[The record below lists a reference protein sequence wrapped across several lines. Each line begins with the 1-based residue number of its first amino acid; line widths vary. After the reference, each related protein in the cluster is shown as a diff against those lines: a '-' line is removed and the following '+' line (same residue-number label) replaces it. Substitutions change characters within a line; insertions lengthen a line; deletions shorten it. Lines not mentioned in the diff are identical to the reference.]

1 MFRLLRGCLPAVCV
15 FASLAAAQTA
25 TAPTAA
31 APTAAAP
38 TKVAVINL
46 EKAMLDT
53 GELKKAVVELQSR
66 YKPRQD
72 ELDKLQ
78 HDLADIQAQLQSGK
92 LNASQ
97 EADLQATGQQKQR
110 QAERMNQDLQD
121 DVNNDRN
128 AILQRAQSRMYE
140 VVKKI
145 CEAKGIEILVSSAA
159 AFYFSGA
166 TEITA
171 EATQEYDKAYPS
183 NK

>member
-25 TAPTAA
+25 TAQTP
-31 APTAAAP
+31 AAP

-46 EKAMLDT
+46 EKSMLDT
-53 GELKKAVVELQSR
+53 AELKKAVVDLPAR
-66 YKPRQD
+66 YKARQD
-72 ELDKLQ
+72 EIDKLQ
-78 HDLADIQAQLQSGK
+78 RDLADIQAQLQSGK

-110 QAERMNQDLQD
+110 EAERKNQDLQD
-121 DVNNDRN
+121 EVTSDRN
-128 AILQRAQSRMYE
+128 VILQRAQSRMYE

-159 AFYFSGA
+159 AFYFSGT

-171 EATQEYDKAYPS
+171 EATQEYDKAYPL

>member
-15 FASLAAAQTA
+15 FASLASAQ
-25 TAPTAA
+25 
-31 APTAAAP
+31 TAAAP

-53 GELKKAVVELQSR
+53 AELKKAVVDLPAK
-66 YKPRQD
+66 YKARQD
-72 ELDKLQ
+72 EIDKLQ
-78 HDLADIQAQLQSGK
+78 KDLADIQAQLQSGK
-92 LNASQ
+92 LNPSQ
-97 EADLQATGQQKQR
+97 QADLEATGQLKQR

-121 DVNNDRN
+121 DVANDRN

-159 AFYFSGA
+159 AFYFSGT

-171 EATQEYDKAYPS
+171 EATQGYDKAYPCPPCQ
-183 NK
+183 

>member
-15 FASLAAAQTA
+15 FASLTFAQTA
-25 TAPTAA
+25 APQTVAG
-31 APTAAAP
+31 P

-53 GELKKAVVELQSR
+53 AELKKAVVDLQSR

-78 HDLADIQAQLQSGK
+78 RDLADIQAQLQSGK
-92 LNASQ
+92 LNPSQ
-97 EADLQATGQQKQR
+97 EADLNATGQQKQR
-110 QAERMNQDLQD
+110 QAERMNQDMQD
-121 DVNNDRN
+121 DVTNDRN

-140 VVKKI
+140 VVKKL

-171 EATQEYDKAYPS
+171 EATQEYDKAYPL

>member
-1 MFRLLRGCLPAVCV
+1 LPMFRLLRGCLPAACV
-15 FASLAAAQTA
+15 FTSLVWAQTA
-25 TAPTAA
+25 APQTVAG
-31 APTAAAP
+31 P

-53 GELKKAVVELQSR
+53 AELKKAVVDLPSK
-66 YKPRQD
+66 YKARQD

-78 HDLADIQAQLQSGK
+78 RELADIQAQLQSGK

-97 EADLQATGQQKQR
+97 QQDLEATGQQKQR
-110 QAERMNQDLQD
+110 QAERLNQDLQD
-121 DVNNDRN
+121 EVTSDRN
-128 AILQRAQSRMYE
+128 AILQQAQTRMYE
-140 VVKKI
+140 VVKKL

-171 EATQEYDKAYPS
+171 EATQAYDKAYPL
-183 NK
+183 K

>member
-25 TAPTAA
+25 ATQTVS
-31 APTAAAP
+31 AP

-53 GELKKAVVELQSR
+53 AELKKAVVELQAK
-66 YKPRQD
+66 YKARQD
-72 ELDKLQ
+72 EIDKLQ
-78 HDLADIQAQLQSGK
+78 KDLADIQAQLQSAK
-92 LNASQ
+92 LNPSQ
-97 EADLQATGQQKQR
+97 EADLQATGAQKQR
-110 QAERMNQDLQD
+110 QGERMNQDLQD

-128 AILQRAQSRMYE
+128 AILQRAQTRMYE
-140 VVKKI
+140 VVKKL

-183 NK
+183 PK

>member
-1 MFRLLRGCLPAVCV
+1 MFPLLRGCLPAVCV
-15 FASLAAAQTA
+15 FASLASAQTA
-25 TAPTAA
+25 ASQSVAG
-31 APTAAAP
+31 P

-53 GELKKAVVELQSR
+53 AELKKAVVDLQLR

-78 HDLADIQAQLQSGK
+78 RDLADIQAQIQSGK
-92 LNASQ
+92 LNPSQ

-110 QAERMNQDLQD
+110 QAERMNQDMQD
-121 DVNNDRN
+121 DVTNDRN

-140 VVKKI
+140 VVKKL

-171 EATQEYDKAYPS
+171 QATQEYDKAYPCPPCQ
-183 NK
+183 